1 MTHRAAGPWLAL
13 AACAA
18 LAAACSAFAP
28 RSDASR
34 FYFLTPLATI
44 PPPGGGAGEA
54 AGGDSPAS
62 PGAPGIR
69 GGSATLDNEGA
80 AGGHATLAVG
90 LAEIR
95 FPTYLD
101 RPDLATRV
109 AANELIFSNVA
120 RWAEPLA
127 PGFARVLAADLDA
140 QLGAASVVRAPW
152 YPAARLNCVLAVEV
166 DHFEADTS
174 RSAPGS
180 TAPPGASGSP
190 GSNIAG
196 GDALLVARWRILDAP
211 GKKVLRSG
219 TSIHRRPLAGV
230 SPGAAAGPPAP
241 GTAAVVATLSQLI
254 EDFSRE
260 MAAALR
266 RTVAAAS
273 PVRADLSPGFR
284 WD

>member
-34 FYFLTPLATI
+34 FYFLTPLAATS
-44 PPPGGGAGEA
+44 PPPGAGSGEA
-54 AGGDSPAS
+54 AV
-62 PGAPGIR
+62 
-69 GGSATLDNEGA
+69 
-80 AGGHATLAVG
+80 TLAVG

-101 RPDLATRV
+101 RPELATRV

-127 PGFARVLAADLDA
+127 PGFARVLAVDLDA
-140 QLGAASVVRAPW
+140 QLGAASVVRSPW
-152 YPAARLNCVLAVEV
+152 YSAARLNCVLAVEV

-174 RSAPGS
+174 RSAPDS
-180 TAPPGASGSP
+180 TAPPGSPGASGSLGAGGSLGSP
-190 GSNIAG
+190 GSALAG
-196 GDALLVARWRILDAP
+196 GDAVLVARWRILDAL

-219 TSIHRRPLAGV
+219 TSIHRRPLAGA
-230 SPGAAAGPPAP
+230 SPGATASPPAP
-241 GTAAVVATLSQLI
+241 GTAAVVGTLSQLI

-273 PVRADLSPGFR
+273 PAGG
-284 WD
+284 